1 MAEKKK
7 YMKNVSVPC
16 FSDMVRRWV
25 LCCFSHGNVRLSC
38 KHFLKQGYKY
48 SASFTLRFFSEKSM
62 KFAPYFLFS
71 RFSLSFSY
79 LNFCLTL
86 LIMEHQETPFLTDFD
101 NDSL

>member
-48 SASFTLRFFSEKSM
+48 SASFTLRFFS
-62 KFAPYFLFS
+62 
-71 RFSLSFSY
+71 LSFSY